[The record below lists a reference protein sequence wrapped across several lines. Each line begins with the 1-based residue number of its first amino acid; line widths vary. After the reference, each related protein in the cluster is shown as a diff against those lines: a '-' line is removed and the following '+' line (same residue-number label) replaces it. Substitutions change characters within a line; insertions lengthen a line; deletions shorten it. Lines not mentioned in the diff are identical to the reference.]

1 MSARVYVCDK
11 PDYEKLKKL
20 LEYDPYADSSLSS
33 EQLKAIS
40 SDKYANIIFARQS
53 YIIKSGASISLD
65 PEKYYLYLKA
75 SDDFFTGAEEKL
87 YKEVP
92 SCKRADAETEKKVIN
107 IVDEDESKGNFG
119 IGLILGG

>member
-11 PDYEKLKKL
+11 SDYEKLKEL

-33 EQLKAIS
+33 EQLKQIS
-40 SDKYANIIFARQS
+40 EDKYANIIFARQS
-53 YIIKSGASISLD
+53 YTIKSGSAIGLD

-75 SDDFFTGAEEKL
+75 SDDFFNGAEEKL
-87 YKEVP
+87 HKEVP
-92 SCKRADAETEKKVIN
+92 SSKRADPETEKKVIE
-107 IVDEDESKGNFG
+107 IIEEDESKGNFG